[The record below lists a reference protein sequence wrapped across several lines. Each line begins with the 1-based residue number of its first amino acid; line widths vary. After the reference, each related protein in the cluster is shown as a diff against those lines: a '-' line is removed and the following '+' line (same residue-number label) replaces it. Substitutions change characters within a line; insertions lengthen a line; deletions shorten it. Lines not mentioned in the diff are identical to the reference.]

1 MRGPGLPLF
10 LHAKASSLQKG
21 HINLL
26 EGEGESAVRRKRRWW
41 IWVVLALAGLTAL
54 LLVITEVNVRPI
66 ILSMAESRVRAIALD
81 AINTA
86 IQQNLQDV
94 SYENL
99 VQPFVDAEGR
109 VTMLKANTIA
119 MNELATSTALTAQQ
133 YIADIEMQP
142 IRVSL
147 GSASGNPL
155 LAGRGPSMLVKVV
168 PAGSVSSE
176 FLTEFTSAGIN
187 QTRHRIYMQLS
198 ATVRIVIPTGAKL
211 VEVLSLAPIAETVI
225 VGNVPDSFVNVEE
238 VDDMLNLIPDS
249 PKELN

>member
-1 MRGPGLPLF
+1 
-10 LHAKASSLQKG
+10 
-21 HINLL
+21 
-26 EGEGESAVRRKRRWW
+26 
-41 IWVVLALAGLTAL
+41 
-54 LLVITEVNVRPI
+54 
-66 ILSMAESRVRAIALD
+66 
-81 AINTA
+81 
-86 IQQNLQDV
+86 
-94 SYENL
+94 
-99 VQPFVDAEGR
+99 
-109 VTMLKANTIA
+109 
-119 MNELATSTALTAQQ
+119 
-133 YIADIEMQP
+133 
-142 IRVSL
+142 
-147 GSASGNPL
+147 
-155 LAGRGPSMLVKVV
+155 MLVKVV

>member
-1 MRGPGLPLF
+1 
-10 LHAKASSLQKG
+10 
-21 HINLL
+21 
-26 EGEGESAVRRKRRWW
+26 
-41 IWVVLALAGLTAL
+41 
-54 LLVITEVNVRPI
+54 
-66 ILSMAESRVRAIALD
+66 
-81 AINTA
+81 
-86 IQQNLQDV
+86 
-94 SYENL
+94 
-99 VQPFVDAEGR
+99 
-109 VTMLKANTIA
+109 

-198 ATVRIVIPTGAKL
+198 ATVRIVIPTAQSWWRCSAL
-211 VEVLSLAPIAETVI
+211 LPL
-225 VGNVPDSFVNVEE
+225 
-238 VDDMLNLIPDS
+238 
-249 PKELN
+249 PKR